1 MGTSTIGFTLD
12 EYLSMGNSN
21 RTVLFLVPNR
31 KVEMDLESNLMFHCQ
46 KETVWRA
53 WDSVGLPVLRP
64 QRLWDWINETDIGV
78 RRFLIGVSEYLHVID
93 SELRGKMWQHIFRL
107 IDGQFMDLDIIMD
120 ESDYEER
127 YFDREKY
134 EGSLQIVRLRDAGA
148 KESEPTGHIPHHIR
162 LVPAYYDVKAD
173 FISIPVML
181 QRMHDIDLPDSVTV
195 SVSMDVDR
203 YRGLNSRFS
212 QFTDCE
218 YIHHLFGIWVDDG
231 DAKGILDDMESSGLD
246 PEVYQKERIPWSGDS
261 DVEIFHKLWT
271 LNNDSLSRVYCQIS
285 LKFVT
290 KDSYLYKVL
299 MTMGDGDSFKDM
311 FVIQVA
317 LNELSNPMCES
328 WSSERQRYLATVNE
342 SHRIAEFVSNV
353 KGIESAI
360 PWLNCG
366 TEAEHCEL
374 IRRVAD
380 SDLRNGLPIEI
391 ARQYPQLGM
400 YLSESDY
407 IPAEY
412 RDYFREYRAL
422 KVMDYVTPEF
432 VQMAESIKVDRS
444 VKSRATVLSEYDV
457 DENILQ
463 VVDGL
468 GCEYI
473 PYIEA
478 IMGEYGFKVEGIYV
492 VWANLPTIT
501 EFNDIEWTPGC
512 VLNEIKCVDNIA
524 HNGKSAHE
532 INTHEENLEAV
543 LSQLQHELVKRVLEN
558 IDSGKRIIITSDHGT
573 SRLVTLADKQGLS
586 STIPY
591 DNPDSWRYVKDN
603 GRAQPEGVETA
614 IANNVNY
621 WVAKGY
627 HHFNKKGGNR
637 TNEHHGGG
645 SIEERLV
652 PIIVLNGRTRPIKF
666 TPSESKTVS
675 TEHDSSQIIENDIFK
690 DL

>member
-1 MGTSTIGFTLD
+1 MGTTITGFTLD
-12 EYLSMGNSN
+12 EYLSLGNSN

-31 KVEMDLESNLMFHCQ
+31 KVEMDLESNLMFNCQ
-46 KETVWRA
+46 METVWRA
-53 WDSVGLPVLRP
+53 WDSAGVPVLRP
-64 QRLWDWINETDIGV
+64 QRLWDWINETDTGV
-78 RRFLIGVSEYLHVID
+78 RRFLVGVSEYLHVID
-93 SELRGKMWQHIFRL
+93 SELRRKMWQHIFGL
-107 IDGQFMDLDIIMD
+107 IDGQSMDLDIIMD

-148 KESEPTGHIPHHIR
+148 KESESFGYVPHHIR

-173 FISIPVML
+173 FKSISAML
-181 QRMHDIDLPDSVTV
+181 QHMHEINLPDSVTV
-195 SVSMDVDR
+195 SVSMNVDR
-203 YRGLNSRFS
+203 YRGLDTRFS
-212 QFTDCE
+212 LFMDRD
-218 YIHHLFGIWVDDG
+218 YIHYLFGIWVDDG
-231 DAKGILDDMESSGLD
+231 GAKGILDNMESSGLD
-246 PEVYQKERIPWSGDS
+246 PNRYRKERIPCSGDS
-261 DVEIFHKLWT
+261 DVDVFRKLWT
-271 LNNDSLSRVYCQIS
+271 LNDDRLSTIFCQIA
-285 LKFVT
+285 LKVVS
-290 KDSYLYKVL
+290 KGSYLHKVL
-299 MTMGDGDSFKDM
+299 MTMSDGDSFKDM
-311 FVIQVA
+311 FVIQVP
-317 LNELSNPMCES
+317 LNEPSNILCES
-328 WSSERQRYLATVNE
+328 WASERQKCLATVNE

-353 KGIESAI
+353 KGMESAI
-360 PWLNCG
+360 LWLNCD

-374 IRRVAD
+374 IRRAAN

-400 YLSESDY
+400 YLSESDF

-412 RDYFREYRAL
+412 RDYFREYRVL

-432 VQMAESIKVDRS
+432 VHIAESIKVDRS
-444 VKSRATVLSEYDV
+444 VKSRAAVLSEYDV
-457 DENILQ
+457 DGNILQ

-478 IMGEYGFKVEGIYV
+478 IMGEYGFKIEGIYV
-492 VWANLPTIT
+492 VRANLPTIT
-501 EFNDIEWTPGC
+501 EFNDIDWTPGC

-532 INTHEENLEAV
+532 INTREENLEVV
-543 LSQLQHELVKRVLEN
+543 LSQLQHELVKRVSEN
-558 IDSGKRIIITSDHGT
+558 IDSGRRIIITSDHGT

-586 STIPY
+586 DTIPY

-666 TPSESKTVS
+666 TPSELKTVS